1 MITVYDYAV
10 IAFYFV
16 FLGGLGWYYRH
27 TAADSDEFFRGSG
40 QMPWWLV
47 GTKSFM
53 GSFSAWTFTGAAAL
67 AYDHGFVVLV
77 LYLANVLMFV
87 SNWAWT
93 AARFR
98 QLRVIIGMEAI
109 RLRLG
114 LANEQ
119 FFIWISYPVGWL
131 VAGIQLYGLGI
142 ICGSMFHLD
151 VRTMI
156 VVCGLSMIFLSAL
169 GGAWGVAASNF
180 LQTLIL
186 LPITLVVAAYALHVS
201 GGLGNLLHQLPP
213 SSRDFLA
220 SDVKG
225 FGAWFVVANVLDK
238 LFNANSL
245 TNTGA
250 VYLAVRDGRA
260 ARKVALLSAALFLLG
275 SAVWFLPPWTARAL
289 GWDLHALFPALAR
302 PSEGAFL
309 AVVVKFFPAGLIGL
323 FATGMIS
330 ATLATM
336 DNSLSGSAGIV
347 ARSIYLPLFRPKA
360 SEREL
365 VLVGRLAT
373 IVLGLVTIAIALVY
387 TTWRDVGVF
396 QLMLSFGAILGIPM
410 AIPIVCCLF
419 LRRAPDW
426 AAWSTVVVNL
436 GAVGLGTFLATL
448 PSFQAM
454 VARAGLSAYL
464 QRFVEHDYVFLVLFN
479 LVTGVGWYV
488 LVAILFRDRLSA
500 PRRAHVKEFF
510 RRFDTPLSPAELR
523 EEGSDSIRTVGIG
536 KLVMGFA
543 GVIALL
549 IFIPNPLPGRLAILF
564 CVAAVGLIGFGLYRF
579 GGRVTPAAVKKN

>member
-1 MITVYDYAV
+1 MITVFDYAV

-16 FLGGLGWYYRH
+16 FLAGLGWYYRH
-27 TAADSDEFFRGSG
+27 TAADSDEFFRGG
-40 QMPWWLV
+40 GRMPWWLV
-47 GTKSFM
+47 GAKSFM

-67 AYDHGFVVLV
+67 AYDHGLVVLV
-77 LYLANVLMFV
+77 LYLANVLMFL

-98 QLRVIIGMEAI
+98 QLRVIVGMEAI

-119 FFIWISYPVGWL
+119 FFIWVSYPVGWL

-180 LQTLIL
+180 LQALIL
-186 LPITLVVAAYALHVS
+186 LPITLVVAAYALHV
-201 GGLGNLLHQLPP
+201 GGGVGNILHRLPAAHL
-213 SSRDFLA
+213 DLLA

-225 FGAWFVVANVLDK
+225 FGAWFVVACVLDK

-260 ARKVALLSAALFLLG
+260 ARKVALLSAVLFLLG
-275 SAVWFLPPWTARAL
+275 AAVWFIPPLTARAL
-289 GWDLHALFPALAR
+289 GWDLHALFPSLTR

-309 AVVVKFFPAGLIGL
+309 AVVVLYFPAGLIGL

-347 ARSIYLPLFRPKA
+347 ARSIYLPLFRPQA

-373 IVLGLVTIAIALVY
+373 IVLGLVTIAIALLY
-387 TTWRDVGVF
+387 TTWQDVGVF
-396 QLMLSFGAILGIPM
+396 KLMQNFGAMLGIPM
-410 AIPIVCCLF
+410 AIPMVCCLF

-426 AAWSTVVVNL
+426 AAWSTLVVNL
-436 GAVGLGTFLATL
+436 AAVALGSLLCTLHGFQDALRQLGLD
-448 PSFQAM
+448 SC
-454 VARAGLSAYL
+454 L
-464 QRFVEHDYVFLVLFN
+464 QRFVDHDYVFFVLFN
-479 LVTGVGWYV
+479 LVVGVGWYA
-488 LVAILFRDRLSA
+488 LMAILFRDHWSA
-500 PRRAHVKEFF
+500 PRRDQVQEFF
-510 RRFDTPLSPAELR
+510 RRFDTPLTEAELSR
-523 EEGSDSIRTVGIG
+523 EGSDSFRTAGIG

-543 GVIALL
+543 GALMLL
-549 IFIPNPLPGRLAILF
+549 IFIPNPWTGRLMIGF
-564 CVAAVGLIGFGLYRF
+564 CVAVVGLIGLGLYRF
-579 GGRVTPAAVKKN
+579 GRRANQVAVARL